1 MNFDK
6 IKELIRNN
14 RHLAI
19 LFYYIVMW
27 FGYNYL
33 NQTTV
38 PDIYLYHPIDS
49 KIPFVKEMVVPY
61 VLWYL
66 YIFVPLAYFAFKSP
80 DDFRKLCMFMFTGM
94 TISYLIFYLVP
105 NGQNLRP
112 IITETDVFSRI
123 INSIYST
130 DRPTNSL
137 PSMHVILSV
146 AVNASIYNST
156 ILAKFKKLK
165 LFSML
170 LCILI
175 CASTVFIKQHSI
187 LDVVAGL
194 IVSSLLYSR
203 IYSPHYSI
211 KPIGEL
217 FNQI

>member
-1 MNFDK
+1 MKFDRLRSS
-6 IKELIRNN
+6 IKNN

-38 PDIYLYHPIDS
+38 PDIYLYHPLDS
-49 KIPFVKEMVVPY
+49 SIPFVKEMVVPY

-80 DDFRKLCMFMFTGM
+80 DDFKRLCMFMFTGM

-112 IITETDVFSRI
+112 VITETDIFSRI
-123 INSIYST
+123 ISSIYAT
-130 DRPTNSL
+130 DHPTNSL

-146 AVNASIYNST
+146 AVNASIYNSAV
-156 ILAKFKKLK
+156 LEKYKRLK
-165 LFSML
+165 LFSIL

-203 IYSPHYSI
+203 IYSHHYSV
-211 KPIGEL
+211 KTAGEL
-217 FNQI
+217 YHQI

>member
-1 MNFDK
+1 MRLVK
-6 IKELIRNN
+6 TKEIIKNN

-49 KIPFVKEMVVPY
+49 KIPFIKEMVVPY

-66 YIFVPLAYFAFKSP
+66 YIFVPLAIFAFKSP

-112 IITETDVFSRI
+112 IITDTDIFSRI
-123 INSIYST
+123 ISAIYAA

-146 AVNASIYNST
+146 AVNASIYNSPLL
-156 ILAKFKKLK
+156 IKHKKLK
-165 LFSML
+165 LLSIL

-194 IVSSLLYSR
+194 VVSSLLYSR
-203 IYSPHYSI
+203 IYSPHYSV
-211 KPIGEL
+211 KTVGEL

>member
-1 MNFDK
+1 MSFDK
-6 IKELIRNN
+6 IKEFIRNN

-27 FGYNYL
+27 FGYSYL

-38 PDIYLYHPIDS
+38 PDIYLYHPLDS

-66 YIFVPLAYFAFKSP
+66 YIFVPLTYFAFKSP
-80 DDFRKLCMFMFTGM
+80 DDFKKLCMFMFTGM

-112 IITETDVFSRI
+112 VITETDIFSRI

-165 LFSML
+165 VFSIL

-211 KPIGEL
+211 KTVKEL
-217 FNQI
+217 FIQI

>member
-1 MNFDK
+1 MSFNR
-6 IKELIRNN
+6 IKEMINNN

-27 FGYNYL
+27 LGYNHL

-61 VLWYL
+61 VVWYL
-66 YIFVPLAYFAFKSP
+66 YILVPLAYFAFKSP
-80 DDFRKLCMFMFTGM
+80 DDFKKLCMFMFTGM

-112 IITETDVFSRI
+112 IITETDIFSRI
-123 INSIYST
+123 ISSIYTT
-130 DRPTNSL
+130 DHPTNSL

-146 AVNASIYNST
+146 AVNASICNSA
-156 ILAKFKKLK
+156 IFDKCKKLK
-165 LFSML
+165 LFSIL

-211 KPIGEL
+211 KTVREL
-217 FNQI
+217 FIQI